1 MRYPL
6 WKSVLILGA
15 CVVAFL
21 VTLPNF
27 IPQPVLNALPDF
39 VPKGRIVLGLDL
51 QGGSSP
57 CSRSRPAR
65 SSGSGCRTW
74 RTSCALAAQ
83 GADRGLGVQGNN
95 VVFTLTDPTQLE
107 AARTAVNDVNPRLT
121 SVGFGAST
129 AREYDVNDANGRFT
143 LTLDEQTA
151 TNPTCRRR
159 PVDRGGAPPDRPA
172 GRREASI
179 QRQGADRILVQVPG
193 ERTEA
198 IKRLLGR
205 TAA

>member
-51 QGGSSP
+51 QGGSSLLLEVETGQIV
-57 CSRSRPAR
+57 RERLQNLENELRAGLRKAR
-65 SSGSGCRTW
+65 IGY
-74 RTSCALAAQ
+74 
-83 GADRGLGVQGNN
+83 RGLGVQGNN

-107 AARTAVNDVNPRLT
+107 AARTAVNDVN
-121 SVGFGAST
+121 
-129 AREYDVNDANGRFT
+129 
-143 LTLDEQTA
+143 
-151 TNPTCRRR
+151 
-159 PVDRGGAPPDRPA
+159 
-172 GRREASI
+172 
-179 QRQGADRILVQVPG
+179 
-193 ERTEA
+193 
-198 IKRLLGR
+198 
-205 TAA
+205 